1 MLVSF
6 VYVVACRLFALV
18 VLLARSDRSKELE
31 LLVLRHELSVLR
43 RQALPPQLTERA
55 ARARR
60 LDANRRCR
68 HGHTVRTIILLRH
81 GKSSWS
87 DSTLADI
94 DRPLAPRGERASRS
108 IAKYIRRK
116 RIRPALV
123 LCSPSLRTR
132 QTLDAIEPSLGKPCS
147 VELVPQLYAASEH
160 ELLERLRAL
169 PESVSS
175 AMLIAHN
182 PGLHNLA
189 LVLASRGADL
199 PQLEEKFPTGALATL
214 AVHSDSWSAV
224 SPGDAELV
232 DYVVPRQ
239 LS

>member
-1 MLVSF
+1 M
-6 VYVVACRLFALV
+6 R
-18 VLLARSDRSKELE
+18 
-31 LLVLRHELSVLR
+31 
-43 RQALPPQLTERA
+43 
-55 ARARR
+55 
-60 LDANRRCR
+60 
-68 HGHTVRTIILLRH
+68 TVILLRH

-94 DRPLAPRGERASRS
+94 DRPLAPRGERASRR

-116 RIRPALV
+116 RIRPTLV

-132 QTLDAIEPSLGKPCS
+132 QTLEAIEPSLGKGYS
-147 VELVPQLYAASEH
+147 IELVPQLYAASER
-160 ELLERLRAL
+160 ELLEQLQAL

-175 AMLIAHN
+175 VMLIGHN
-182 PGLHNLA
+182 PGLQNLA

-199 PQLEEKFPTGALATL
+199 PQLEEKFPTGVLATL
-214 AVHSDSWSAV
+214 VVHSESWAGL

-239 LS
+239 LR